1 MDHSAVVRPIRR
13 DCFSTTEWCVFKDTD
28 INTYTDAVIGY
39 IGKCIDDVEVQVR
52 TPESH
57 QQRKETVQGQSSNTR
72 SMWAGLKTLT
82 DYKKKISSAEV
93 MSASLPDEL
102 NTFYACFESTSP
114 AVEVQKAQEDHCPP
128 VISRAD
134 VCRTLKR
141 INTRKAPGPDGIP
154 RPSSQGVCRSAGR
167 RLCRHFQHVTAP
179 VCSPHML
186 QWRPSIVPGPKKT
199 KILSLNDYR
208 PVALTSTIMKCFERL
223 VKSFITSSIPD
234 SLDPLQFAYRPN
246 WSTEDAIA
254 LTLHTALSHLDQR
267 DTYVRMLFIDYS
279 SAFNTIVP
287 SKLVTKLRDL
297 GLNSALCD
305 WILNFLTRQT
315 PGCADGQHHI
325 LHPDSEHRRPPG
337 LCAQP
342 SAVLPVHA

>member
-1 MDHSAVVRPIRR
+1 YHHSKIH
-13 DCFSTTEWCVFKDTD
+13 CFSTTEWCVFKDTD

-39 IGKCIDDVEVQVR
+39 IGKCIDDIVPR
-52 TPESH
+52 I
-57 QQRKETVQGQSSNTR
+57 TVQTFPNQKPWVNGEVRAKLKAQDRRLQLRAPTPG
-72 SMWAGLKTLT
+72 ACGPGLKTLT

-102 NTFYACFESTSP
+102 NTFYARFESTSP

-154 RPSSQGVCRSAGR
+154 GRALKVCADQLADVFADILNVS
-167 RLCRHFQHVTAP
+167 LFQSV
-179 VCSPHML
+179 
-186 QWRPSIVPGPKKT
+186 VPTCFKGDHHCPCPQENQNPL
-199 KILSLNDYR
+199 ILNDYR

-246 WSTEDAIA
+246 RSTEDAIS

-287 SKLVTKLRDL
+287 SKLVTKLRDPQ
-297 GLNSALCD
+297 GSTAPCV
-305 WILNFLTRQT
+305 I
-315 PGCADGQHHI
+315 G
-325 LHPDSEHRRPPG
+325 S
-337 LCAQP
+337 
-342 SAVLPVHA
+342 